1 MSILKRTGVLLLA
14 ATLCLSKAPSGPW
27 DSFNYAPESKMV
39 YAAAVHGIGGQ
50 VSHAENLL
58 RNTGSAVLS
67 GNISWVTLDF
77 GKEVGGLIAIDFG
90 SISQNIAMHIS
101 FSESPAYIRPL
112 LSDDSNFPNPSTTY
126 DGALAIPSPLSSGHW
141 VQPAYSLRG
150 GFRYLTLTTTGSGS
164 VSLSNV
170 SCAISFM
177 PHVDDMRAYEGYFYA
192 KDPVMNDPDF
202 LTKIWYS
209 GAYTVQTNTVPLSTG
224 RFGHVQVPGSGNWL
238 NNGTLGDAG
247 PILVDGAKRDRAVWP
262 GDMGIAVPTQFVS
275 TYDMIPTKNALQTMF
290 TRINPKTG
298 ALPESGPPLNQ
309 LSSDTYHAWT
319 LIGTYNYH
327 LYTGDDNF
335 LRHIWANY
343 TKAVAFL
350 EAKVQNTTLADGRTR
365 VTLMNVTGL
374 RDWARLG
381 GGGFNAEGNAI
392 LYRVENLSCL
402 CSLVRH

>member
-1 MSILKRTGVLLLA
+1 
-14 ATLCLSKAPSGPW
+14 
-27 DSFNYAPESKMV
+27 
-39 YAAAVHGIGGQ
+39 
-50 VSHAENLL
+50 
-58 RNTGSAVLS
+58 
-67 GNISWVTLDF
+67 
-77 GKEVGGLIAIDFG
+77 
-90 SISQNIAMHIS
+90 
-101 FSESPAYIRPL
+101 
-112 LSDDSNFPNPSTTY
+112 
-126 DGALAIPSPLSSGHW
+126 
-141 VQPAYSLRG
+141 
-150 GFRYLTLTTTGSGS
+150 
-164 VSLSNV
+164 
-170 SCAISFM
+170 
-177 PHVDDMRAYEGYFYA
+177 
-192 KDPVMNDPDF
+192 
-202 LTKIWYS
+202 
-209 GAYTVQTNTVPLSTG
+209 VQTNTVPLSTG

-350 EAKVQNTTLADGRTR
+350 EAKVQNTTLADGKTR

-392 LYRVENLSCL
+392 LYKVLVTASALASHLKLPIADSWLANATTLKASYNQAFWLPSRGMYKDNLTDTTLCPQDANSMAVLFNVTDSKEKDRSISGGLQKNWGEFGAEAPELPGTVSPFIGGFEVGSIKNHLSNCDELLSLCVCSFKLILLRVTQTLL
-402 CSLVRH
+402 